1 MEALDAQLGVRVVSR
16 WKLRPVAGAPGSEE
30 AGSGG
35 GRYSHLMADL
45 MRKTGAKSIVLLVL
59 DGKKGPGLTSTV
71 HDPKDV
77 RMVGEILMQMGAE
90 MMAGGLGDGVRI
102 DPMTPDPD
110 VQ

>member
-1 MEALDAQLGVRVVSR
+1 MSR
-16 WKLRPVAGAPGSEE
+16 WKLRPVQGAPGSQEM
-30 AGSGG
+30 GDGG

-59 DGKKGPGLTSTV
+59 DGKKGPGLSTTV
-71 HDPKDV
+71 RDPSQM
-77 RMVGEILMQMGAE
+77 RMVGEVLVQMGKE
-90 MMAGGLGDGVRI
+90 MMAGGIGSGVRI